1 MSNKELKEEMIE
13 ELEVDLDTTEEDLLQ
28 DAIKAS
34 QEIEDVS
41 KQVKED
47 VRVEDKK
54 TSSEVKDLEFQ
65 LEKLRADFDVKENQ
79 FKRLASDFENFR
91 RRQAQEKEDLLKFGM
106 EKLITDLLPVVDNFE
121 RALASAKNAPDVSTV
136 ISGIEMIQKQLLVI
150 MEKNGVEGIESLD
163 KPFDPKFHEAVQQM
177 VNAEKPDQTVLHE
190 LQKGYLLS
198 GRVIRPSMVVVSTL
212 S

>member
-1 MSNKELKEEMIE
+1 MSKEELNEEVIE
-13 ELEVDLDTTEEDLLQ
+13 ELEVESTEDDLLQ
-28 DAIKAS
+28 DAIRAS
-34 QEIEDVS
+34 QEIEGFANQE
-41 KQVKED
+41 KEEVK
-47 VRVEDKK
+47 VEVEGKK
-54 TSSEVKDLEFQ
+54 TNSDTKNLEVQ
-65 LEKLRADFDVKENQ
+65 LEKLKAEFEIKENQ

-91 RRQAQEKEDLLKFGM
+91 RRQAQEREDLLKFGM
-106 EKLITDLLPVVDNFE
+106 EKLIADLLPVVDNFE
-121 RALASAKNAPDVSTV
+121 RALSSAKNAPDVSTV
-136 ISGIEMIQKQLLVI
+136 IAGIEMIQKQLLAI